1 MRNESKNYSVD
12 LNDSAAKNM
21 SDKQELR
28 KKVANIIVDRKK
40 FDEALKLQTGKNA
53 IKKVRENIEHGLSG
67 NREGQS
73 FPDYKRAYSK
83 GTRRLQIKNLY
94 DEPTE
99 FNSQAYSIEQQVP
112 KMIIAVK

>member
-67 NREGQS
+67 NREVNHFEITNAPTVKGHVD
-73 FPDYKRAYSK
+73 FKSK
-83 GTRRLQIKNLY
+83 TSTTSQPNLKAKL
-94 DEPTE
+94 TQLNNK
-99 FNSQAYSIEQQVP
+99 FQ
-112 KMIIAVK
+112 K

>member
-53 IKKVRENIEHGLSG
+53 IKKVRENIEHELSG

-83 GTRRLQIKNLY
+83 GTRRFQIKNLY

-99 FNSQAYSIEQQVP
+99 FKSQAYSIEQQVP